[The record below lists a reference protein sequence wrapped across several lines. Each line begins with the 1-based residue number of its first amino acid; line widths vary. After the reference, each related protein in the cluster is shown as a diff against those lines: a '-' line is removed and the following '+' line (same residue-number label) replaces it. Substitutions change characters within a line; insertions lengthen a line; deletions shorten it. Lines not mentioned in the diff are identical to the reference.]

1 MAMDEQGQNG
11 VSRWNQGQ
19 AGNGVATVGVGPCPP
34 LPDPEVPA
42 KATRRRFTAA
52 YKLRIL
58 EQAEQC
64 APGELGALLRRE
76 GLYSSHLTKWRAQ
89 RAAGRL
95 QGRKQTAGKVEL
107 DAALKRVAAVERENR
122 RLRQRLERAETVISV
137 QKKLSSLL
145 GLDPQE
151 PGRN

>member
-1 MAMDEQGQNG
+1 MALDEQGHR
-11 VSRWNQGQ
+11 VSMWSDGQ
-19 AGNGVATVGVGPCPP
+19 AANGVATAGAGSCLP

-52 YKLRIL
+52 YKSRIL
-58 EQAEQC
+58 EQAERC

-76 GLYSSHLTKWRAQ
+76 GLYSSHLTKWRTQ

-95 QGRKQTAGKVEL
+95 QGRRKTAGKAEL

-122 RLRQRLERAETVISV
+122 RLRQRLERAETIISV

-145 GLDPQE
+145 GLGPQDE
-151 PGRN
+151 GRN

>member
-1 MAMDEQGQNG
+1 MALEDQGHNG
-11 VSRWNQGQ
+11 VSRWSDGQ
-19 AGNGVATVGVGPCPP
+19 VSNGAAIMEAGRRPP

-42 KATRRRFTAA
+42 KASRRRFTAA
-52 YKLRIL
+52 YKRRIL

-95 QGRKQTAGKVEL
+95 QGRKKTAGKAEL

-122 RLRQRLERAETVISV
+122 RLRQRLERAETIISV

-145 GLDPQE
+145 GLGPQDE
-151 PGRN
+151 GRN